1 MLKRFLLPLLLVV
14 ASLAA
19 LVPAAAQS
27 DGGQPDGTI
36 AVESDGAQDAAIAV
50 RIRDILGQL
59 DGYEN
64 VSVRVADGIVTLR
77 GTALDAQQIEALNGL
92 VSRVEGVVAIENQV
106 TESTD
111 VVERLNPAI
120 ERIEGR
126 IAQFISYLPLILVA
140 ATAGLFVIWLGFFLA
155 RRSWPWDRMA
165 PNAFIADIYRQIV
178 RLVFIMGGIVLT
190 LDLLNLTA
198 LLGTILGAAGIVGL
212 AIGFAVRDTVE
223 NFISSIMLSIRQP
236 FRPKDLVEIEGE
248 MGHVIRLTSRATI
261 LLSLDGNH
269 IRLPNSM
276 VFKAKIIN
284 YTRNNERRFTFLLGV
299 HPDADIAQAQA
310 IILDALN
317 ELPFTLDNPAPGVWV
332 EGLGASTIDIT
343 AAAWI
348 MQHKTSIGMAKGE
361 AIRVVKARLEE
372 AGITLPE
379 PTYRLTGTGTVETI
393 ITDRPSRKPEA
404 PAPTA
409 EPVEAQQVGA
419 GETQALQ
426 EIIEAEREA
435 LPDDDLLQR
444 EAPQE

>member
-1 MLKRFLLPLLLVV
+1 MKRFLLSLFLAVWVAVLPVV
-14 ASLAA
+14 S
-19 LVPAAAQS
+19 PAQTPE
-27 DGGQPDGTI
+27 GQPDSAI
-36 AVESDGAQDAAIAV
+36 AVENDIRQDTAMAE
-50 RIRDILGQL
+50 RIRDIVRQL
-59 DGYEN
+59 DGYQN
-64 VSVRVADGIVTLR
+64 VSISVADGIVTLR
-77 GTALDAQQIEALNGL
+77 GTVLEAAQIDALVGL
-92 VSRVEGVVAIENQV
+92 VGRVEGVVAIENLV
-106 TESTD
+106 IESTD
-111 VVERLNPAI
+111 LRERLDPAI
-120 ERIEGR
+120 QRIEGR
-126 IAQFISYLPLILVA
+126 IAQFVSFLPLILVA
-140 ATAGLFVIWLGFFLA
+140 TAAGLLLMALGFFLA
-155 RRSWPWDRMA
+155 RRKWPWDSMA

-178 RLVFIMGGIVLT
+178 RLTFVVGGVVLA
-190 LDLLNLTA
+190 LDILNLTA

-284 YTRNNERRFTFLLGV
+284 YTRNDERRFTFLLGV
-299 HPDADIAQAQA
+299 HPDADIALAQQ
-310 IILDALN
+310 IILNALN
-317 ELPFTLDNPAPGVWV
+317 ELPFTLQNPAPGAWV

-348 MQHKTSIGMAKGE
+348 MQHTTSIGMAKGE

-379 PTYRLTGTGTVETI
+379 PTYRLTGSGTVETI
-393 ITDRPSRKPEA
+393 VTDRPTRKPQA
-404 PAPTA
+404 PPAA
-409 EPVEAQQVGA
+409 VEPVEAKQVGA

-435 LPDDDLLQR
+435 LPDDDLLHR